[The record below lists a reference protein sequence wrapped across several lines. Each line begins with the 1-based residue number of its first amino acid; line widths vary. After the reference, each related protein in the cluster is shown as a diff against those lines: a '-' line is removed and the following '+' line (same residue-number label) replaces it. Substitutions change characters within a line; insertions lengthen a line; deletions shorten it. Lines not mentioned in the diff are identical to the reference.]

1 MKAIKISILAIF
13 NLVFYSDGICQQ
25 TELSK
30 LGLNVIP
37 YPRQV
42 TIADGSFTLPANVTI
57 ALDGNASDAD
67 RFAAMRLSDGMK
79 EKWRVP
85 ASVSKKNTGT
95 IRLTRKK
102 TPGTTAAEGY
112 HLTVNNNG
120 IIVQARDEA
129 GLYYGVETLLQLM
142 QQTDEGISIRNMKIA
157 DWPETKIRAIH
168 YDTKHHQDKRGY
180 VEELIRTLAEY
191 KVNMLIWEWEDK
203 FAYPSHPEIGAPGA
217 FTVKE
222 IQELTTYAQRYH
234 IQIVPLVQG
243 LGHSSYILKWPQ
255 FARLREI
262 PASNFEFC
270 PFKAGTYQLLMDLWK
285 DALAAT
291 GSKYIHI
298 GSDETFELGACPVC
312 HKVMEEKGSS
322 WLYHRFVDS
331 AAAMLQ
337 KLGYKPMVWER
348 PMQWQRNAKPDATVK
363 PPKGLILTEEY
374 NYESPDLKYAKEA
387 RAAGYP
393 VFAYD
398 PNPGIEPLFL
408 PYYFKKEDGKKI
420 VRGALEDSYE
430 FLTSHLSK
438 KVYDG
443 VIKTSW
449 DDSGVPTQGWMLAF
463 ITTAAY
469 SWNPAKPGLEEFEN
483 SFYRNY
489 FGENEKSIDSV
500 YRLLN
505 EGAYFYYESF
515 ERQVWHYGVIGK
527 THLPDLPRGDALEYD
542 PYWNERY
549 ATMVGKADSMKSKM
563 QTVLDICRS
572 NLSQPIRHPHDVEIM
587 ETIASLIQHTAQTYL
602 DLSALEGE
610 IRKAHVS
617 RFLSY
622 DTAYAALLNAQKI
635 VESNISKRNSMYD
648 NLVSVW
654 QKTRL
659 PKGMSTPEKKFFFRQ
674 DMTRHF
680 ANRTPD
686 MTYLIIDEQDLDPEG
701 YLVKLKTYTKD
712 FHDTFM
718 TSEGEKVSNNFPS
731 PGYRNVNA
739 SAGE

>member
-1 MKAIKISILAIF
+1 MKAIKFSALVILGLF
-13 NLVFYSDGICQQ
+13 FYSSGNCQQ
-25 TELSK
+25 TDLSK

-37 YPRQV
+37 YPQQV
-42 TIADGSFTLPANVTI
+42 TIAEGSCVLPPSVSI
-57 ALDGNASDAD
+57 ALDANATAAD
-67 RFAAMRLSDGMK
+67 KFAAARLSEGLK
-79 EKWRVP
+79 AKWRIS
-85 ASVSKKNTGT
+85 AAVSSGNRGT

-102 TPGTTAAEGY
+102 SSSINNDEGY
-112 HLTVNNNG
+112 TIAVGNNEVV
-120 IIVQARDEA
+120 VQARGEA
-129 GLYYGVETLLQLM
+129 GLYHGVETLLQLIREEH
-142 QQTDEGISIRNMKIA
+142 EGISVRNMKIA
-157 DWPETKIRAIH
+157 DWPATKIRAIH
-168 YDTKHHQDKRGY
+168 YDTKHHQDKREY

-217 FTVKE
+217 FTPNE
-222 IQELTTYAQRYH
+222 IRELTKYAQQYH

-255 FARLREI
+255 FAHLREI

-270 PFKAGTYQLLMDLWK
+270 PFKEGTYKLLMDLWK

-312 HKVMEEKGSS
+312 HKAMEEKGSS

-331 AAAMLQ
+331 AAAMLL

-348 PMQWQRNAKPDATVK
+348 PMHWQQNAKPNAPVK

-374 NYESPDLKYAKEA
+374 NYESPDLKYAQEA

-393 VFAYD
+393 VLAYD

-408 PYYFKKEDGKKI
+408 PYYFKKQDGKEI
-420 VRGALEDSYE
+420 VKGALEDSYE
-430 FLTSHLSK
+430 FLTSNLSK
-438 KVYDG
+438 NVYDG

-449 DDSGVPTQGWMLAF
+449 DDSGVPTQGWMLSF
-463 ITTAAY
+463 VTTAAY
-469 SWNPAKPGLEEFEN
+469 SWNPQQPGLEEFEKN
-483 SFYRNY
+483 FYRNY
-489 FGENEKSIDSV
+489 FGNNEQSLDSL

-549 ATMVGKADSMKSKM
+549 ATMIGKADSMKSKM
-563 QTVLDICRS
+563 QTALDICRL
-572 NLSQPIRHPHDVEIM
+572 NLSQPIRHAHDVEIM
-587 ETIASLIQHTAQTYL
+587 QTIASLVQHTAQTYL
-602 DLSALEGE
+602 DLSALEGQ

-617 RFLSY
+617 RFVDY
-622 DTAYAALLNAQKI
+622 GTTYAALLNAQQI
-635 VESNISKRNSMYD
+635 VEKNISERHAVYD
-648 NLVSVW
+648 NLLKVW
-654 QKTRL
+654 EKTRL
-659 PKGMSTPEKKFFFRQ
+659 PKGLSTSEKQFFFRQ

-680 ANRTPD
+680 ANRTAD
-686 MTYLIIDEQDLDPEG
+686 MSYLIIDEQDLDLEG
-701 YLVKLKTYTKD
+701 YLTKLKTYTKD

-718 TSEGEKVSNNFPS
+718 GSGGEKIENNFPS
-731 PGYRNVNA
+731 PGYRNVNT
-739 SAGE
+739 SEGQ

>member
-1 MKAIKISILAIF
+1 MKAIKLSALF
-13 NLVFYSDGICQQ
+13 VVSLFLHHKGSCQE
-25 TELSK
+25 TDLSK
-30 LGLNVIP
+30 LGLHVIP
-37 YPRQV
+37 YPQQV
-42 TIADGSFTLPANVTI
+42 TVAAGALVLPPSTTITMDANATGADK
-57 ALDGNASDAD
+57 
-67 RFAAMRLSDGMK
+67 FAANRLMTALK
-79 EKWRVP
+79 AKWHI
-85 ASVSKKNTGT
+85 SSTISNNNNGT

-102 TPGTTAAEGY
+102 SPRGMAEEGY
-112 HLTVNNNG
+112 TISVENNQVV
-120 IIVQARDEA
+120 IQARDEA
-129 GLYYGVETLLQLM
+129 GLYYGVETLLQLL
-142 QQTDEGISIRNMKIA
+142 QHTQEGVSIRKMKIN

-168 YDTKHHQDKRGY
+168 YDTKHHQDKREY
-180 VEELIRTLAEY
+180 VEELIRTLAGY

-217 FTVKE
+217 FTAKE
-222 IQELTTYAQRYH
+222 IKELATYAQQYH
-234 IQIVPLVQG
+234 MQLVPLVQG
-243 LGHSSYILKWPQ
+243 LGHSSFILKWPQ
-255 FARLREI
+255 FAHLREI

-270 PFKAGTYQLLMDLWK
+270 PFKEGTYDLLMDLWK

-298 GSDETFELGACPVC
+298 GSDETFELGECPVC

-331 AAAMLQ
+331 AAAKLL

-348 PMQWQRNAKPDATVK
+348 PMQWQRNAKTNAAVK

-374 NYESPDLKYAKEA
+374 DYESADLKYARQA

-408 PYYFKKEDGKKI
+408 PYFFKKRDGKEI
-420 VRGALEDSYE
+420 VEGALEDSYK
-430 FLTSHLSK
+430 FLTSNLSK

-449 DDSGVPTQGWMLAF
+449 DDSGVPTQGWMLSF
-463 ITTAAY
+463 VTTAAY
-469 SWNPAKPGLEEFEN
+469 SWNPAQPSLPEFES

-489 FGENEKSIDSV
+489 FGENEKSMDSLF
-500 YRLLN
+500 RLLN
-505 EGAYFYYESF
+505 EGAYFYYETF

-549 ATMVGKADSMKSKM
+549 ATMINKADTMKTKM
-563 QTVLDICRS
+563 QKALAICRD
-572 NLSQPIRHPHDVEIM
+572 NLAANVRHAHDVEIM
-587 ETIASLIQHTAQTYL
+587 QTIASLIQHTAETYL
-602 DLSALEGE
+602 NLSALEGE
-610 IRKAHVS
+610 IRKAHVWRYKNYDS
-617 RFLSY
+617 SY
-622 DTAYAALLNAQKI
+622 TALLSAQKI
-635 VESNISKRNSMYD
+635 VESIIANRSAVYN
-648 NLVSVW
+648 NLVNVW
-654 QKTRL
+654 EKTRL

-686 MTYLIIDEQDLDPEG
+686 MSYLIIDEQDLDLEG
-701 YLVKLKTYTKD
+701 YLVKLKSYSKD
-712 FHDTFM
+712 FYNAFM
-718 TSEGEKVSNNFPS
+718 TSEGEKTDSKFPA
-731 PGYRNVNA
+731 PAYRDVNT
-739 SAGE
+739 SMKD

>member
-1 MKAIKISILAIF
+1 MKAIKFSA
-13 NLVFYSDGICQQ
+13 LVVFSLFFYSSGNCQQ

-30 LGLNVIP
+30 IGLDMIP

-42 TIADGSFTLPANVTI
+42 TVAEGSFILPANVTI
-57 ALDGNASDAD
+57 VPDGNASRAD
-67 RFAAMRLSDGMK
+67 KFAAAHLRDELK
-79 EKWRVP
+79 NRWRIS
-85 ASVSKKNTGT
+85 ATVSSGNKAT
-95 IRLTRKK
+95 IRLRRKK
-102 TPGTTAAEGY
+102 SPGITAAEGY
-112 HLTVNNNG
+112 NLTVNNNG

-142 QQTDEGISIRNMKIA
+142 QQTKEGISVRNMKII

-168 YDTKHHQDKRGY
+168 YDTKHHQDKREY
-180 VEELIRTLAEY
+180 VEELIRTLAAY

-217 FTVKE
+217 FTVKD
-222 IQELTTYAQRYH
+222 IQELTKYAQQYH

-255 FARLREI
+255 FAHLREI

-270 PFKAGTYQLLMDLWK
+270 PFKEGTYKLLMDLWK

-312 HKVMEEKGSS
+312 HKAMEEKGSS

-331 AAAMLQ
+331 AASMLQ

-348 PMQWQRNAKPDATVK
+348 PMQWQRNAKTNAPVN

-374 NYESPDLKYAKEA
+374 SYESGDLKYAKEA
-387 RAAGYP
+387 RAAGFP

-408 PYYFKKEDGKKI
+408 PYYFKKQDGKEI
-420 VRGALEDSYE
+420 IRGALEHSYE

-449 DDSGVPTQGWMLAF
+449 DDSGVPTQGWMLSF

-469 SWNPAKPGLEEFEN
+469 SWNPAKPGLEEFES

-489 FGENEKSIDSV
+489 FGENENSLDSLF
-500 YRLLN
+500 RLLN

-542 PYWNERY
+542 PYWNARY
-549 ATMVGKADSMKSKM
+549 ATMISKADSMKSKM
-563 QTVLDICRS
+563 QTALDICRL
-572 NLSQPIRHPHDVEIM
+572 NLSQPIRHAHDVEIM
-587 ETIASLIQHTAQTYL
+587 QTIASLIQHTAQTYL
-602 DLSALEGE
+602 DLSALEGQ
-610 IRKAHVS
+610 IREAHVS
-617 RFLSY
+617 RYVNY
-622 DTAYAALLNAQKI
+622 DSSYAALLNAQKI
-635 VESNISKRNSMYD
+635 VEANISERNAVYD
-648 NLVSVW
+648 NLVKVW
-654 QKTRL
+654 GKTRL

-680 ANRTPD
+680 ANRAPD
-686 MTYLIIDEQDLDPEG
+686 MTYLIIDEQDLDLEG
-701 YLVKLKTYTKD
+701 YLKKLKVYTQD

-718 TSEGEKVSNNFPS
+718 TSEGEKLDNDFPS
-731 PGYRNVNA
+731 PGYRNVNT
-739 SAGE
+739 SVSE